1 MLLNPVLNFTKNKLE
16 LVLTDCSH
24 SGVTHLTAEY
34 AGWLSSEEDD
44 VMGK

>member
-16 LVLTDCSH
+16 LTVATLVL
-24 SGVTHLTAEY
+24 HLTAEY

>member
-16 LVLTDCSH
+16 LYKLTVAILVL
-24 SGVTHLTAEY
+24 HLTAEY